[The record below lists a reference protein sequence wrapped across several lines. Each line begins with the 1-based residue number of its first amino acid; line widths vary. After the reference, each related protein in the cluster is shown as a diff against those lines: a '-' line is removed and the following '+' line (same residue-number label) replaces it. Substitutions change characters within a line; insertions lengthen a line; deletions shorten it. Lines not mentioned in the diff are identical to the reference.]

1 MGKVILKIKVLPHDV
16 TQDLKTLAE
25 TIKDFLGKK
34 GTIYRMEIQPLA
46 FGLNVIMVTLII
58 PEEEGTSKLEESFKQ
73 FTDAEMSIIE
83 VSRMPDV

>member
-16 TQDLKTLAE
+16 TQDPKTLAE
-25 TIKDFLGKK
+25 KIKDFLGKK